1 MGSRRHGGD
10 RTEGRHIMTEGSRPH
25 CTVPELEAVLGKT
38 HRTEFEGGRLE
49 TWVMVGLG
57 TRSAIERAESGNSQP
72 KTARASALPDTCDE
86 TSFGGCVDSLFLP
99 FLTFEPE
106 TQAEIDQKWPK
117 TPGKHLQNAH
127 EMPVLVVM

>member
-1 MGSRRHGGD
+1 
-10 RTEGRHIMTEGSRPH
+10 MTEGSRPH

-72 KTARASALPDTCDE
+72 KTARASALPDRRRRAERASGYDTRGE
-86 TSFGGCVDSLFLP
+86 TLRSPIVSPHPHWTVYMGS
-99 FLTFEPE
+99 
-106 TQAEIDQKWPK
+106 
-117 TPGKHLQNAH
+117 
-127 EMPVLVVM
+127 